1 MRIDIEMLRARN
13 EARRQGCAQGTHVAC
28 DVDIDTLLEALD
40 EAERELARLQ
50 EDNEDLRAS
59 AELWADLYT
68 ASLERANALEEGKA
82 TPKLPPEYEKAR
94 DAVAVLR
101 DALDAFIRDCGL
113 CAPARAGQWHDAA
126 PNSFCANCTRAV
138 AALQSARHVR

>member
-13 EARRQGCAQGTHVAC
+13 EARRLGTVESHVAC
-28 DVDIDTLLEALD
+28 DIDIDALLEALD

-68 ASLERANALEEGKA
+68 ASLERANALEKEKA
-82 TPKLPPEYEKAR
+82 ALRLPPEYEKAR
-94 DAVAVLR
+94 DAVVVLR
-101 DALDAFIRDCGL
+101 EALDAFIRECNL
-113 CAPARAGQWHDAA
+113 CAPARVGQWHDAA
-126 PNSFCANCTRAV
+126 PDSFCANCTRAV
-138 AALQSARHVR
+138 TALQAARHVR

>member
-13 EARRQGCAQGTHVAC
+13 EARRLGTVESHVAC
-28 DVDIDTLLEALD
+28 DIDIDALLEALD

-68 ASLERANALEEGKA
+68 ASLERANALAKEKAA
-82 TPKLPPEYEKAR
+82 TPLPPEYEKAR
-94 DAVAVLR
+94 DAVVVLR
-101 DALDAFIRDCGL
+101 EALDAFIRECSL
-113 CAPARAGQWHDAA
+113 CAPARVGQWHDAA
-126 PNSFCANCTRAV
+126 PDSFCANCTRAV
-138 AALQSARHVR
+138 TALQAARHVR